1 MNGLEYD
8 FNGIIELLHFD
19 QNGLI
24 PAIAQDIIT
33 KDVLMLA
40 YMNRESLTKTIE
52 TGKVHYFSRSRK
64 KLWLKGETS
73 GHFQTVKKMYYDCEE
88 NSLLLLVEQA
98 GCPCHTGN
106 RTCFY
111 RELDVENNYHNI

>member
-1 MNGLEYD
+1 MNGIE
-8 FNGIIELLHFD
+8 NGSGNITELLHFD

-24 PAIAQDIIT
+24 PAIAQDYVT

-40 YMNRESLTKTIE
+40 YMNRESLALTIE
-52 TGKVHYFSRSRK
+52 TGKAHYFSRSRK

-73 GHFQTVKKMYYDCEE
+73 GNFQTVRKIFYDCEE
-88 NSLLLLVEQA
+88 NSLLLLIEQT
-98 GCPCHTGN
+98 GVPCHTGN

-111 RELDVENNYHNI
+111 RELDTENKYRYI